1 MSTVD
6 KDFSLILP
14 PPIRGINDES
24 AVSELYRQLAIYS
37 VTSLS
42 GVDEDGTP
50 DPRILVGLREYV
62 FDVSAMNGFFAPNKL
77 YSKFAG
83 RDISC
88 ALARSSYEDENIN
101 RVGHSDLTSKELKAL
116 DGWVSLFK
124 NRFKIVGKLSGR

>member
-24 AVSELYRQLAIYS
+24 AVSELYGQLAVYS

-62 FDVSAMNGFFAPNKL
+62 FDVSAINGFFAPNKL

-101 RVGHSDLTSKELKAL
+101 RGALGFDFEGVESVGWLGFPVQKSIQNCGQAFRAL
-116 DGWVSLFK
+116 
-124 NRFKIVGKLSGR
+124 